1 MSYIKAIPEP
11 LLYVCNLL
19 QYHYSAGLVP
29 LYAIAQN
36 DLGFGSSHLRLAL
49 HSELTNTCFPSVFV

>member
-1 MSYIKAIPEP
+1 MSYIKAILEP

-29 LYAIAQN
+29 LCAIAQN
-36 DLGFGSSHLRLAL
+36 DLGLGSSHLTSTFA
-49 HSELTNTCFPSVFV
+49 